1 MQLGLLLQIGQ
12 AVQHQDVSIIS
23 DAPISTIII
32 LLLPR
37 THAQGVKRS
46 VCLSVVVVNTKMAS
60 SGHVG
65 V

>member
-23 DAPISTIII
+23 DAPISTIVI

-46 VCLSVVVVNTKMAS
+46 VVCLSS
-60 SGHVG
+60 SLTPKWLVLDM
-65 V
+65 